1 MRSIIQKVRTS
12 FTTQLT
18 LWVASLV
25 TVISVVVVGLLAMF
39 SQDVIFDETMDTTLQ
54 AMETTALR
62 IDNTLRQNEMSAR
75 LEGGQVR
82 VNRAAIDRLIEENGC
97 LAKLHQTLPNAE
109 LYVTRRDSTQL
120 GIFIAGEESIREV
133 IPGRLYL
140 RPYVRQKMS
149 TAATHACSGS
159 YGSGAWLA

>member
-1 MRSIIQKVRTS
+1 MTSIIQKIRTS

-25 TVISVVVVGLLAMF
+25 TVITVVVVGLLALF
-39 SQDVIFDETMDTTLQ
+39 SQDVIFDETVDTTLQ

-62 IDNTLRQNEMSAR
+62 IDNTLRQNQMSAR
-75 LEGGQVR
+75 LEGSQMR

-120 GIFIAGEESIREV
+120 D
-133 IPGRLYL
+133 
-140 RPYVRQKMS
+140 K
-149 TAATHACSGS
+149 AAVSQS
-159 YGSGAWLA
+159 LE

>member
-1 MRSIIQKVRTS
+1 MTSIIQKVRTS

-18 LWVASLV
+18 LWVATLV
-25 TVISVVVVGLLAMF
+25 TVISVVVIGLLAMF
-39 SQDVIFDETMDTTLQ
+39 SQDVIFDETVDMTLQ

-62 IDNTLRQNEMSAR
+62 IDNTLRQKEMSAR

-109 LYVTRRDSTQL
+109 LYVTPNYTTSD
-120 GIFIAGEESIREV
+120 
-133 IPGRLYL
+133 
-140 RPYVRQKMS
+140 
-149 TAATHACSGS
+149 HS
-159 YGSGAWLA
+159 YGNFEKDYEINNGESYFSIQEFEIFRILFD

>member
-1 MRSIIQKVRTS
+1 MTSIIQKVRTS

-25 TVISVVVVGLLAMF
+25 TVISVVVVGLLAIF

-82 VNRAAIDRLIEENGC
+82 VNRASIDRLIEENGC
-97 LAKLHQTLPNAE
+97 LSKLRQTLPNA
-109 LYVTRRDSTQL
+109 
-120 GIFIAGEESIREV
+120 
-133 IPGRLYL
+133 
-140 RPYVRQKMS
+140 
-149 TAATHACSGS
+149 
-159 YGSGAWLA
+159 